1 MTEEKKFG
9 SLMLNLRRQQDLDVR
24 TLCDGLCSESF
35 GRRFESGERLPKY
48 LMRERILNRLGIT
61 CEKFEIYLDYEEYG
75 EWELRQKLI
84 TQLGKRD
91 VKKCEELLEK
101 YEKLIWKRKDKKKG
115 DELQRQ
121 FVLSV
126 KIQLEKWKEE
136 QEKVEQ
142 EKEVNPGMIAL
153 LKEAISLTIWG
164 VLVEQNEEGY
174 ENGRSVFDYE
184 QLRSKILAPQEW
196 NLLLEYFVY
205 RLRQEEREGSQ
216 DPKLENTSWYTGE
229 VTAFYKAMEQGTRHY
244 EELNKSYILPKAAF
258 YLSAFIKK
266 NIDREEKHKMKRYQ
280 MIVKLCN
287 DGIELL
293 RDTERMYYL
302 WELLALKEEA
312 EKNLINIYKESKEAR
327 RAESLEKIHRDTVDY
342 KQVMETMCHFVDRSP
357 QMTDDL
363 HLYQEGMVQC
373 MNDVIAIRRKMLH
386 LKVTDVEDIC
396 DDKTIRR
403 IEKRQSK
410 SVMEI
415 REGLFK
421 RLGLSGEY
429 QRMEVVST
437 EPSVGNIIKRLSKAI
452 NEYDQEEMKKL
463 INEYVAVVDD
473 TDLPS
478 RQYMQ
483 TYIDVTKL
491 LCGEMSEEAF
501 VKQEKE
507 LLRATLP
514 IPLEELLQ
522 SEGEIYL
529 TDEEYM
535 ILYHIYCHETQV
547 DVKEMV
553 EKFLERSC
561 AYLGGEEEN
570 GRYIGLYELLRNK
583 IASEL
588 GNCGQYEKSNEMSR
602 EDIERAID
610 LRRIGMMDRYYYNI
624 AWNNREAMKEEKEE
638 SWSMIDKEIKECLV
652 LSKFCKSDFSETFYR
667 EILEK

>member
-1 MTEEKKFG
+1 
-9 SLMLNLRRQQDLDVR
+9 
-24 TLCDGLCSESF
+24 
-35 GRRFESGERLPKY
+35 
-48 LMRERILNRLGIT
+48 
-61 CEKFEIYLDYEEYG
+61 
-75 EWELRQKLI
+75 
-84 TQLGKRD
+84 
-91 VKKCEELLEK
+91 
-101 YEKLIWKRKDKKKG
+101 
-115 DELQRQ
+115 
-121 FVLSV
+121 
-126 KIQLEKWKEE
+126 
-136 QEKVEQ
+136 
-142 EKEVNPGMIAL
+142 
-153 LKEAISLTIWG
+153 
-164 VLVEQNEEGY
+164 
-174 ENGRSVFDYE
+174 
-184 QLRSKILAPQEW
+184 
-196 NLLLEYFVY
+196 
-205 RLRQEEREGSQ
+205 
-216 DPKLENTSWYTGE
+216 
-229 VTAFYKAMEQGTRHY
+229 
-244 EELNKSYILPKAAF
+244 
-258 YLSAFIKK
+258 
-266 NIDREEKHKMKRYQ
+266 
-280 MIVKLCN
+280 
-287 DGIELL
+287 
-293 RDTERMYYL
+293 
-302 WELLALKEEA
+302 
-312 EKNLINIYKESKEAR
+312 
-327 RAESLEKIHRDTVDY
+327 
-342 KQVMETMCHFVDRSP
+342 
-357 QMTDDL
+357 
-363 HLYQEGMVQC
+363 MVQC

-437 EPSVGNIIKRLSKAI
+437 EPGVGNIIKKLSKAI

-547 DVKEMV
+547 DVKGMV
-553 EKFLERSC
+553 EKFLERYC
-561 AYLGGEEEN
+561 AYLGGKEEN
-570 GRYIGLYELLRNK
+570 RRYIGLYELLRNK

-588 GNCGQYEKSNEMSR
+588 GNRGQYEKSNEMSR

-624 AWNNREAMKEEKEE
+624 AWNNREATKEEKEE

>member
-1 MTEEKKFG
+1 M
-9 SLMLNLRRQQDLDVR
+9 
-24 TLCDGLCSESF
+24 
-35 GRRFESGERLPKY
+35 PKY

-136 QEKVEQ
+136 QETEKQ
-142 EKEVNPGMIAL
+142 EKEVKPEMVNL

-164 VLVEQNEEGY
+164 VLVEQNEEGN
-174 ENGRSVFDYE
+174 ENSRSVFDYE

-216 DPKLENTSWYTGE
+216 DPKLENSSWYTGE
-229 VTAFYKAMEQGTRHY
+229 VTVFYKAMEQGTRHY

-312 EKNLINIYKESKEAR
+312 EKNLINIYKESKEDR

-342 KQVMETMCHFVDRSP
+342 KQVIETMCHFVDRSP

-421 RLGLSGEY
+421 KLGLSGEY

-437 EPSVGNIIKRLSKAI
+437 EPSVGNIIKRLSKVI

-553 EKFLERSC
+553 EKFLERYC
-561 AYLGGEEEN
+561 AYLRGKEEN
-570 GRYIGLYELLRNK
+570 RRYIGLYELLRNK

-588 GNCGQYEKSNEMSR
+588 GNRGCYEMSSQMSK
-602 EDIERAID
+602 EDIGHEIE
-610 LRRIGMMDRYYYNI
+610 LRRMNMLDRLFYNI
-624 AWNNREAMKEEKEE
+624 AWNKREKMKEKDVE
-638 SWSMIDKEIKECLV
+638 SWQMVKTEIQQCII
-652 LSKFCKSDFSETFYR
+652 LSKFNRKQFNEKFYKKK
-667 EILEK
+667 LS

>member
-9 SLMLNLRRQQDLDVR
+9 SLMMNLRKRQELDVR

-136 QEKVEQ
+136 QETEKQ
-142 EKEVNPGMIAL
+142 EKEVKPEMVNL

-164 VLVEQNEEGY
+164 VLVEQNGEGY
-174 ENGRSVFDYE
+174 ENSRSVFHYD
-184 QLRSKILAPQEW
+184 QLRNKVLAPQEW

-205 RLRQEEREGSQ
+205 RLRQEEKEDSQ

-229 VTAFYKAMEQGTRHY
+229 VTVFYKAMEQGTGHY

-280 MIVKLCN
+280 LMVELCN

-342 KQVMETMCHFVDRSP
+342 KQVIETICHFVDRSP

-386 LKVTDVEDIC
+386 LRVTDVEEIC

-421 RLGLSGEY
+421 KLGLSGEY

-437 EPSVGNIIKRLSKAI
+437 EPGVGNIIKKLSKAI

-463 INEYVAVVDD
+463 INEFVAVVDD

-478 RQYMQ
+478 QQYMQ
-483 TYIDVTKL
+483 TYVDLTKL
-491 LCGEMSEEAF
+491 LCGEMSKEEFA
-501 VKQEKE
+501 KREKE

-547 DVKEMV
+547 DVKGMV
-553 EKFLERSC
+553 EKFLERYC

-570 GRYIGLYELLRNK
+570 RRYIGLYELLRNK

-588 GNCGQYEKSNEMSR
+588 GNRGQYEKSNEMSR

-624 AWNNREAMKEEKEE
+624 AWNNREATKEKEE

>member
-9 SLMLNLRRQQDLDVR
+9 SLMMNLRMQQDLDVR

-136 QEKVEQ
+136 QETEKQ
-142 EKEVNPGMIAL
+142 EKEVKPEMVNL

-174 ENGRSVFDYE
+174 ENSRSVFHYD
-184 QLRSKILAPQEW
+184 QLRNKVLAPQEW

-205 RLRQEEREGSQ
+205 RLRQEEKEDSQ

-244 EELNKSYILPKAAF
+244 EELSKSYILPKAAF

-280 MIVKLCN
+280 LMVKLCN

-342 KQVMETMCHFVDRSP
+342 KQVIETMCHFVDRSP

-386 LKVTDVEDIC
+386 LKVTDVEEIC

-421 RLGLSGEY
+421 KLGLSGEY

-437 EPSVGNIIKRLSKAI
+437 EPSVGNIIKRLSKVI

-588 GNCGQYEKSNEMSR
+588 GNRGCYEMSSQMSK
-602 EDIERAID
+602 EDIGHEIE
-610 LRRIGMMDRYYYNI
+610 LRRMNMLDRLFYNI
-624 AWNNREAMKEEKEE
+624 AWNKREKMKENDVE
-638 SWSMIDKEIKECLV
+638 SWQMIKTEIQQCII
-652 LSKFCKSDFSETFYR
+652 LSKFNRKRFNEKFYKKK
-667 EILEK
+667 LS

>member
-9 SLMLNLRRQQDLDVR
+9 SLMMNLRKRQELDVR

-136 QEKVEQ
+136 QETEKQ
-142 EKEVNPGMIAL
+142 EKEVKPEMVNL

-174 ENGRSVFDYE
+174 ENSRSVFHYD
-184 QLRSKILAPQEW
+184 QLRNKVLAPQEW

-205 RLRQEEREGSQ
+205 RLRQEEKEDSQ

-229 VTAFYKAMEQGTRHY
+229 VTVFYKAMEQGTGHY

-312 EKNLINIYKESKEAR
+312 EKNLINIYKESKEDR

-342 KQVMETMCHFVDRSP
+342 KQVIETMCHFVDRSP

-396 DDKTIRR
+396 DDKTICR

-514 IPLEELLQ
+514 ISLEELLQ

-588 GNCGQYEKSNEMSR
+588 GNRGQYEKSNEMSR

>member
-9 SLMLNLRRQQDLDVR
+9 SLMMNLRMQQDLDVR

-61 CEKFEIYLDYEEYG
+61 CEKFEIYLDYEEYT

-84 TQLGKRD
+84 TQLRKRD

-101 YEKLIWKRKDKKKG
+101 YEKLIWKRKHKKKG

-121 FVLSV
+121 FVLGV

-136 QEKVEQ
+136 QEIGKQ
-142 EKEVNPGMIAL
+142 EKEVKPEMVNL

-174 ENGRSVFDYE
+174 ENSRSVFDYE

-205 RLRQEEREGSQ
+205 KLRQEEREDSQ
-216 DPKLENTSWYTGE
+216 DPKLENTPWYTGE
-229 VTAFYKAMEQGTRHY
+229 VTAFYEAMEQGTRHY

-266 NIDREEKHKMKRYQ
+266 NIDSEEKHKMKRYQ
-280 MIVKLCN
+280 LIVKLCN

-342 KQVMETMCHFVDRSP
+342 KQVIETICRFVDRSP

-363 HLYQEGMVQC
+363 HMYQEGMVQC

-396 DDKTIRR
+396 DEKTIRR

-421 RLGLSGEY
+421 KLGLSGEY

-437 EPSVGNIIKRLSKAI
+437 EPGVGNIIKKLSKAI

-463 INEYVAVVDD
+463 INEYVAVVDE

-483 TYIDVTKL
+483 TYIDLTKL
-491 LCGEMSEEAF
+491 LCGEMSKEEF
-501 VKQEKE
+501 TKREKE
-507 LLRATLP
+507 LLKATLP

-535 ILYHIYCHETQV
+535 ILYHIYCYETQE
-547 DVKEMV
+547 DVKRMV
-553 EKFLERSC
+553 EKFLERYC

-588 GNCGQYEKSNEMSR
+588 GNRGCYELSSQMSK
-602 EDIERAID
+602 EDIGLEIE
-610 LRRIGMMDRYYYNI
+610 LRRMNTLDRLFYNI
-624 AWNNREAMKEEKEE
+624 AWNKREKMKEKDIE
-638 SWSMIDKEIKECLV
+638 SWQMIKTEIQQCII
-652 LSKFCKSDFSETFYR
+652 LSRLNKKMFNEKFYKKKLS
-667 EILEK
+667 